1 MKQDELINFKSIS
14 KVFRSNLCV
23 SNFGVVYCY
32 NLIFNLN
39 ILKRNIGFYFFF
51 IMLFLEIIL
60 FILFLYKKLKPIKSY
75 MLSFRILN
83 KNENSTDNKRKKV
96 KIKIEKVNQKEEI
109 KNDKGNLIFIKNIPI
124 IIMMN
129 L

>member
-1 MKQDELINFKSIS
+1 
-14 KVFRSNLCV
+14 
-23 SNFGVVYCY
+23 
-32 NLIFNLN
+32 
-39 ILKRNIGFYFFF
+39 
-51 IMLFLEIIL
+51 MLFLEIIL

-109 KNDKGNLIFIKNIPI
+109 KNDKGNLILSNNKITNNNKNKKIKKKKDCISDKNSFKNIPI

>member
-1 MKQDELINFKSIS
+1 
-14 KVFRSNLCV
+14 
-23 SNFGVVYCY
+23 
-32 NLIFNLN
+32 
-39 ILKRNIGFYFFF
+39 
-51 IMLFLEIIL
+51 
-60 FILFLYKKLKPIKSY
+60 

-109 KNDKGNLIFIKNIPI
+109 KNDKGNLIFIKNIQI

>member
-1 MKQDELINFKSIS
+1 
-14 KVFRSNLCV
+14 
-23 SNFGVVYCY
+23 
-32 NLIFNLN
+32 
-39 ILKRNIGFYFFF
+39 
-51 IMLFLEIIL
+51 MLFIVI
-60 FILFLYKKLKPIKSY
+60 
-75 MLSFRILN
+75 SFRILN